1 MVFWFTILGMGVI
14 TFALRLSFIFLLG
27 RFELPPLLQ
36 QALRFVPV
44 TVLPAIVLPA
54 IAYTDT
60 GLDLSLGNARIPAAI
75 LAIAVAWRT
84 RNVLLTIISGMV
96 GLWLWQGLVQLN

>member
-1 MVFWFTILGMGVI
+1 VTIWIAILGMGLI

-27 RFELPPLLQ
+27 RFELPPILQ

-54 IAYTDT
+54 IAYPE
-60 GLDLSLGNARIPAAI
+60 GNLDLSLANARIPAAL

-84 RNVLLTIISGMV
+84 RNVLLTIIVGMV
-96 GLWLWQGLVQLN
+96 SLWIWQGMV